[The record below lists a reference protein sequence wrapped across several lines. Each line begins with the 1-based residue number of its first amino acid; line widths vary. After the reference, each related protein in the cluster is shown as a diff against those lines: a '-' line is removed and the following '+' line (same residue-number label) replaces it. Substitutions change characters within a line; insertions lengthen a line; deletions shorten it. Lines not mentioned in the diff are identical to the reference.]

1 MKAVPLNGFFHKMLL
16 FWARS
21 STVEQGTHNPLV
33 VGSNP
38 AGPTT
43 DNPNLK
49 HFNLQLSSCHAKS
62 GAFCVRE

>member
-43 DNPNLK
+43 SQILI
-49 HFNLQLSSCHAKS
+49 HTIH
-62 GAFCVRE
+62 VRF